1 MCWNHRGGGKRHA
14 GTAQG
19 DAVGRQGARR
29 DTSIPHA
36 ATPPRRRRTVDG
48 NHGIHEDIRL
58 ANCGGRTSDHICGP
72 RSLGLVTTR
81 TMQLGR
87 MVPVLMLAVQLG
99 IVPAGG
105 AGDGVSCDCAHGR
118 GGVSG
123 QARGGE
129 QSACG
134 RTSALLGFVCWLA
147 GCNMCM
153 CAIKSPRMQ
162 SRVRTL
168 KRLRAIG
175 RHAHANAN
183 LAAAESAFAPPSYST
198 SAKLPGRPMCARLG
212 RGQRLLGIACEAHTP
227 HHVNAMACSIAPGRH
242 AHP

>member
-1 MCWNHRGGGKRHA
+1 MQVQHKATQSGDRARGGILVSR
-14 GTAQG
+14 TQ
-19 DAVGRQGARR
+19 R
-29 DTSIPHA
+29 DTSIQHA

-183 LAAAESAFAPPSYST
+183 LAAADSAFAPPSYST